1 MLKQQHER
9 SIDSLDMLD
18 MKGESPDLRGGD
30 VKTGDGLLVL
40 AHGRPLVRMIFLPA
54 EGTSNYY

>member
-1 MLKQQHER
+1 
-9 SIDSLDMLD
+9 

-30 VKTGDGLLVL
+30 VKTGDGPLVL

-54 EGTSNYY
+54 EGTSNYC